1 MKKIQIEGFRAEDLR
16 TDKDLTQKEVAEKL
30 NMHLTTYREYEQ
42 QERRIPATFII
53 ELAELYNVSID
64 YIAGLTND
72 KRKYWWNA
80 WQIKETVV

>member
-1 MKKIQIEGFRAEDLR
+1 MKKLQIKRFRAEDLR
-16 TDKDLTQKEVAEKL
+16 NDNDMTQKEVAEKL

-53 ELAELYNVSID
+53 ELAEFYNVSID

-72 KRKYWWNA
+72 KRKYW
-80 WQIKETVV
+80 